1 MKKKKKQTIAKHLSV
16 GMKRK
21 GVGEK
26 LTAVAE
32 MNDEK
37 KVQIRVQS
45 AMCEEVF
52 TRIDAGQN
60 EAQLRRTKH
69 VGPCYDN
76 VRYGG
81 SHIKALTKKHCKIT
95 V

>member
-1 MKKKKKQTIAKHLSV
+1 
-16 GMKRK
+16 MKRK

-52 TRIDAGQN
+52 TRIDATK
-60 EAQLRRTKH
+60 TKH
-69 VGPCYDN
+69 SFAAQNTSVPDN
-76 VRYGG
+76 VRLIPKTIGNR
-81 SHIKALTKKHCKIT
+81 KRDCA
-95 V
+95 